1 MSSEQQEPS
10 KGDGTQRKPTSEL
23 WGPWVVQESEDTTKS
38 RSISSMQ
45 FKKPFEPAAPPPLS
59 NEVSSDIDPQ
69 ATFREHVTT
78 TAPSL
83 PVVAPP
89 APDAAQ
95 PQQSSQVPQA
105 QSFNPVSYAGY
116 PPPITGIPPSQAFPP
131 PVIGNA
137 PQGASYPNFP
147 VPSPSYQ
154 GYTSGPPVPPAYPP
168 YGAYYTQPGAPPYP
182 YLPPQ
187 PKRDGY
193 SLGVGIAAFIGS
205 ILVLLG
211 GLASLFLLL
220 FVQMVRLGN
229 LTAGQSFSSTV
240 VFAALALIGLI
251 GGGYGLYH
259 SIRSVFL
266 RRASS
271 DFAIPTFWIFV
282 ALYIAFMVGGY
293 VLHANGQD
301 VTNLTLLAI
310 LILLVG
316 LFPALAVMALGERR
330 LHFPKSAN
338 WPTSWRRFT
347 LAIVSGATMGIL
359 IAGALELALLAVLV
373 RAQGIN
379 PLLCLNDPTNPDCQS
394 SNTIGLLFITVAI
407 IGPLVEETVKPLAVI
422 VFIGRMRS
430 AAETFV
436 LGLACGIGFDLIETS
451 GYISSRTNDWLNIAL
466 GRTGSGL
473 LHGMGAAMVALG
485 WYYLTHPGKNR
496 FLKALGCWLYAVVQH
511 AIWNSTAFLT
521 LLPGSGGDFF
531 SHQLTIGSF
540 TIDYFEFVN
549 TGEAILI
556 LLFFL
561 YITARIRGET
571 S

>member
-1 MSSEQQEPS
+1 MSSEQQPS
-10 KGDGTQRKPTSEL
+10 EGDGTQQKPTSEL
-23 WGPWVVQESEDTTKS
+23 WGPWVVPDSEDTTKS
-38 RSISSMQ
+38 RAVPGMQ
-45 FKKPFEPAAPPPLS
+45 FKKPFEPPAPPPFS

-69 ATFREHVTT
+69 ATFREHVTS

-83 PVVAPP
+83 PVVSL
-89 APDAAQ
+89 APDSAQ
-95 PQQSSQVPQA
+95 FQQSSQVPQA
-105 QSFNPVSYAGY
+105 QPLNPVSYAGY
-116 PPPITGIPPSQAFPP
+116 PPPVTGNPPSQAFPP

-137 PQGASYPNFP
+137 QPGTSYPNFP

-154 GYTSGPPVPPAYPP
+154 GYTSGPPAYSPYSPYPA
-168 YGAYYTQPGAPPYP
+168 QPGAYPYP
-182 YLPPQ
+182 YPFPYPPPE

-193 SLGVGIAAFIGS
+193 LLGVGIAALIGS

-211 GLASLFLLL
+211 GLTSLFLLL
-220 FVQMVRLGN
+220 FVQTVRVSN
-229 LTAGQSFSSTV
+229 LTTGQSFSTTV
-240 VFAALALIGLI
+240 IFAAFALIGLI

-266 RRASS
+266 RRPSS
-271 DFAIPTFWIFV
+271 GFAIPTFWLFV
-282 ALYIAFMVGGY
+282 ALYIAAMVGGY

-310 LILLVG
+310 LILLAG

-330 LHFPKSAN
+330 LHFPKSAA

-373 RAQGIN
+373 RSQGIN
-379 PLLCLNDPTNPDCQS
+379 PLLCLNDPTNPGCQS
-394 SNTIGLLFITVAI
+394 SNTVGLLFITVAI

-422 VFIGRMRS
+422 ILIGRMRS

-451 GYISSRTNDWLNIAL
+451 GYISSSAGDWLNIAL

-496 FLKALGCWLYAVVQH
+496 VPKALGCWLYAVVQH

-521 LLPGSGGDFF
+521 LLPGSSGEFF
-531 SHQLTIGSF
+531 SQQLTIGSF
-540 TIDYFEFVN
+540 TIAYFELVN
-549 TGEAILI
+549 TGEAVLI

-561 YITARIRGET
+561 YVTYRIRVKPT